1 MDMFIKAIEYC
12 KNGLKNAIENNDD
25 NSIIKEWRQELDK
38 WNYEFHKYYNTCKNP
53 MIINK

>member
-25 NSIIKEWRQELDK
+25 ISIIKEWRQDLYK